1 MSYWRNISP
10 SGAIGDFVHEFTR
23 PNPYRWPIIGVSL
36 AATFTLFSVMWN
48 EGGEGPPP
56 RPEVTYITTFA
67 PGRTTAEIIA
77 SNEANQ
83 RRKAE
88 AAAEQAARDERV
100 KSLYRTLGRVSGM
113 DVDKIERE
121 AAVEREQ
128 AKQAEEARF
137 AGRRATDGAQPAT
150 TEAPET
156 SAPAPQT
163 PAPQTD
169 ARQ

>member
-56 RPEVTYITTFA
+56 RPDVTYITTFA
-67 PGRTTAEIIA
+67 PGRTNAEIIA

-83 RRKAE
+83 RRKDKE
-88 AAAEQAARDERV
+88 AAQQAARDERV
-100 KSLYRTLGRVSGM
+100 KNIYRTLGRVSGM
-113 DVDKIERE
+113 DVDKVERE
-121 AAVEREQ
+121 AAAEREAEK
-128 AKQAEEARF
+128 AKEDARF
-137 AGRRATDGAQPAT
+137 AGRPGA
-150 TEAPET
+150 
-156 SAPAPQT
+156 APASP
-163 PAPQTD
+163 PPHANE
-169 ARQ
+169 

>member
-10 SGAIGDFVHEFTR
+10 SGAIGDFVREFTR

-56 RPEVTYITTFA
+56 RPDVTYITTFA
-67 PGRTTAEIIA
+67 PGRTNAEIIA

-83 RRKAE
+83 RRKDEE
-88 AAAEQAARDERV
+88 AAQQAARDERV
-100 KSLYRTLGRVSGM
+100 KNIYRTLGRVSGM

-121 AAVEREQ
+121 AAAEQ
-128 AKQAEEARF
+128 EEAKRAEEARF
-137 AGRRATDGAQPAT
+137 AGRRASGGAPADA
-150 TEAPET
+150 TEAVEP
-156 SAPAPQT
+156 SP
-163 PAPQTD
+163 PQTD